1 MIMPGIDTPFVIPRN
16 AVTRNPFPLKAETFF
31 RITAE
36 WELGDTQGERLACGS
51 TRHPVAVPG
60 VRLADGA
67 AALHTDRG
75 HSLRS
80 LHPPPAALPSLPIA
94 GPVIVYGVS
103 ASVVYGFIYWIT
115 TLF

>member
-1 MIMPGIDTPFVIPRN
+1 MRIDCVLLEHKQKVLSWVSALR
-16 AVTRNPFPLKAETFF
+16 
-31 RITAE
+31 
-36 WELGDTQGERLACGS
+36 CS
-51 TRHPVAVPG
+51 PVAVPG
-60 VRLADGA
+60 VHLAVGA
-67 AALHTDRG
+67 VALHTDRC

-103 ASVVYGFIYWIT
+103 AAVVYGLIYWIT

>member
-1 MIMPGIDTPFVIPRN
+1 MVPKLIPVEGMILG
-16 AVTRNPFPLKAETFF
+16 
-31 RITAE
+31 TA
-36 WELGDTQGERLACGS
+36 RRCS
-51 TRHPVAVPG
+51 PVAVPG
-60 VRLADGA
+60 IFLAFQKA
-67 AALHTDRG
+67 ASAADRG

-103 ASVVYGFIYWIT
+103 ASVVYGLIYWIT